1 MWKKK
6 FEVSASLQ
14 CGCVLCRMRCC
25 LRQCRLVTTTGKVF
39 PTKPSN
45 KTRPMWMTVTNG
57 NGLKHP
63 HKYTNNLIASIEV
76 KILSY
81 PLIYSDNTKPSNK
94 TKAMWMNVANGNGLK
109 YPHKYT
115 NNLRASIN
123 SDSRY

>member
-1 MWKKK
+1 
-6 FEVSASLQ
+6 
-14 CGCVLCRMRCC
+14 
-25 LRQCRLVTTTGKVF
+25 
-39 PTKPSN
+39 
-45 KTRPMWMTVTNG
+45 MWMTVTNG
-57 NGLKHP
+57 NDLKHP
-63 HKYTNNLIASIEV
+63 HKYTNNLMASIKV

-94 TKAMWMNVANGNGLK
+94 TKEMWMNVANGNGLK